1 MKKSLHRLLVIS
13 VTILSL
19 TKLYAVP
26 ATPNPISI
34 QQVDGTE
41 ITIRLRG
48 DEFFNYKT
56 TLDGYTLIPDD
67 TGILTYAQA
76 DTKGKLYSSKIKA
89 NNVERRNLTEKFFV
103 QGLRK
108 NISYTKQNIAS
119 RVKRLASYNS
129 SSTTVAKK
137 SYPLV
142 GSPKSLVIL
151 VSFSDNNFV
160 VSNTKTAFTNLL
172 NETGYSANG
181 GTGSA
186 QDYFKDNSIEFF
198 TPQFDVVGPYK
209 LPQAMAYYG
218 ENDTSGQDKNPR
230 QMVIDACKL
239 ASDNGVNFSDYD
251 TDKDGIVDNVFIYY
265 AGYNEAEGA
274 PANTVWPHRWSLANY
289 STKFNGVSVYDY
301 ACTSELR
308 GKSGSNMCG
317 VGTFCHEFGHVL
329 GLPDY
334 YATNDATH
342 QTLSYWNIMDAGPYL
357 NLGRTPP
364 SYSAF
369 DRFYLNWLVP
379 TEIKA
384 SGEYTLENLNTTN
397 KADIFTQYGNHN
409 LVGSNPSPVEFF
421 TLENRQKVGWD
432 SYLPGHGMLLSH
444 IYYNAT
450 DWADNSPN
458 NNALAMGYDIIEADG
473 LADDITLSGDPFP
486 GTQNV
491 KSYTPLLRDK
501 TDIRKPLTNITETNG
516 IIQFHFATNVVLK
529 ESLHSFTTVQG
540 TPSLVQTVTTNGS
553 NLKGNMDVSFSVGTH
568 FEMKKETD
576 PETAWGKKITLVP
589 GTDSIVNNTNIQ
601 IRYNPTIP
609 SYTSTH
615 EDKIVLKSGTSD
627 YADAL
632 LSGQST
638 RKIYVVPP
646 VAIASSAVTFSSCV
660 ANWEAVSDST
670 NKPAAGYYL
679 TVYNVTTGE
688 SSLTEGFDKGTTA
701 PTNWTITPVNISNS
715 TIYSGLA
722 VPSLQFANN
731 GEKVVTEKY
740 MTPVVKLSFY
750 LRSMGGTS
758 GGFVVE
764 GQKEQSGWFKIDSIP
779 ITTALSEK
787 SKTYSFL
794 ETDNYTQ
801 FRFTYIKGSGSVTF
815 DDVTVN
821 FAKKIS
827 YIERDKWLTTT
838 SDSILNL
845 APLSEYIVKVRASDK
860 NTALNYENITDFS
873 NAIST
878 FTLKYPLEKK
888 LLALV
893 DVVGNIKVYF
903 PDLDNTLYVYT
914 LSGKCM
920 RVIVPSSNIIEIS
933 DLPRGQTYILK
944 AANRTIKVTLY

>member
-1 MKKSLHRLLVIS
+1 MKKSLHCLLFIS
-13 VTILSL
+13 ITILSL
-19 TKLYAVP
+19 SKLYAVP
-26 ATPNPISI
+26 ATPNPITVK
-34 QQVDGTE
+34 QADGTE

-67 TGILTYAQA
+67 KGILTYAQS
-76 DTKGKLYSSKIKA
+76 DTKGRLYSSRVKA
-89 NNVERRNLTEKFFV
+89 NNAEKRNLTEKVFV
-103 QGLRK
+103 QGLRR

-119 RVKRLASYNS
+119 RVKRVA
-129 SSTTVAKK
+129 SSTTTTPAQF
-137 SYPLV
+137 SYPLK
-142 GSPKSLVIL
+142 GAPRSLVIL
-151 VSFSDNNFV
+151 VNFSDLNFV
-160 VSNTKTAFTNLL
+160 VPAPKTAFSNLL
-172 NETGYSANG
+172 TQTGYSANG

-186 QDYFKDNSIEFF
+186 RDYFKDNSMGLFD
-198 TPQFDVVGPYK
+198 PQFDVVGPYT
-209 LPQAMAYYG
+209 LPQTMAYYG
-218 ENDTSGQDKNPR
+218 ENDASELDKNPQ

-239 ASDNGVNFSDYD
+239 AYDNGVNFAQYD
-251 TDKDGIVDNVFIYY
+251 TDGNGIVDNVFIYY

-274 PANTVWPHRWSLANY
+274 PANTMWPHRWNLNNMPI
-289 STKFNGVSVYDY
+289 TKFNGVRIYDY

-308 GKSGSNMCG
+308 SKSGSNMCG

-379 TEIKA
+379 TEITKP
-384 SGEYTLENLNTTN
+384 GLYTLDNLSTVN
-397 KADIFTQYGNHN
+397 KAFIFTQYGNHN

-421 TLENRQKVGWD
+421 TLENRQKIGWD

-444 IYYNAT
+444 IYYNAA
-450 DWADNSPN
+450 DWADNGPN

-473 LADDITLSGDPFP
+473 LADDNTLSGDPFP
-486 GTQNV
+486 GTKNV
-491 KSYTPLLRDK
+491 KLYTPLLRDK
-501 TDIRKPLTNITETNG
+501 TDIDKPLTNISETNG
-516 IIQFHFATNVVLK
+516 IIQFMFDTNILLK
-529 ESLHSFTTVQG
+529 ESIHSFSTVQG
-540 TPSLVQTVTTNGS
+540 ILKSADIQTVTVSGSKLTENIDISFENGS
-553 NLKGNMDVSFSVGTH
+553 H

-576 PETAWGKKITLVP
+576 SEAAWGKSITLIS
-589 GTDSIVNNTNIQ
+589 GTDSIVNSTIIQ
-601 IRYNPTIP
+601 IRYNPTVP
-609 SYTSTH
+609 SYSATH
-615 EDKIVLKSGTSD
+615 DDKLILKSGVND
-627 YADAL
+627 YAEAIL
-632 LSGQST
+632 TGTST
-638 RKIYVVPP
+638 RQVYVVPP
-646 VAIASSAVTFSSCV
+646 VAVQSSDVTFSGFI
-660 ANWEAVSDST
+660 ANWNNVFDAS
-670 NKPAAGYYL
+670 GYYL
-679 TVYNVTTGE
+679 TVYHLTDGE
-688 SSLTEGFDKGTTA
+688 SSLTEGFKNGVQA

-758 GGFVVE
+758 GGFKVE
-764 GQKEQSGWFKIDSIP
+764 AQKEQGGWFKIDSIP
-779 ITTALSEK
+779 VTTTLYEK

-801 FRFTYIKGSGSVTF
+801 FRFTYIKGTGSVIF
-815 DDVTVN
+815 DDVAVD

-827 YIERDKWLTTT
+827 YIEHDKWLTTN
-838 SDSILNL
+838 SDSIKNL

-860 NTALNYENITDFS
+860 NTALSYENITDFS

-878 FTLKYPLEKK
+878 FTLKYPLESKK
-888 LLALV
+888 LLAV
-893 DVVGNIKVYF
+893 ADAAGNIKVFF
-903 PDLDNTLYVYT
+903 PDLENTLYVYT
-914 LSGKCM
+914 LTGKCM
-920 RVIVPSSNIIEIS
+920 RVIIPNSNIIEIT
-933 DLPRGQTYILK
+933 DLPRTQTYILK
-944 AANRTIKVTLY
+944 ASNRAIKITI

>member
-13 VTILSL
+13 VAILSL
-19 TKLYAVP
+19 SKLYAVP
-26 ATPNPISI
+26 ATPNPITI
-34 QQVDGTE
+34 RQADGTE

-56 TLDGYTLIPDD
+56 TLDGYTLVPDD
-67 TGILTYAQA
+67 NGILTYAQA

-89 NNVERRNLTEKFFV
+89 NNAEKRNSSEKFFV
-103 QGLRK
+103 QSLSK

-119 RVKRLASYNS
+119 RVNRVA
-129 SSTTVAKK
+129 STTSTSSPQK
-137 SYPLV
+137 SYPV
-142 GSPKSLVIL
+142 KGTPKSLVIL
-151 VSFSDNNFV
+151 VNFSDLNFV
-160 VSNTKTAFTNLL
+160 VPTPKTAFSNLL
-172 NETGYSANG
+172 TETGYSTNG

-186 QDYFKDNSIEFF
+186 RDYFRDNSMGVFD
-198 TPQFDVVGPYK
+198 PQFDVVGPYK
-209 LPQAMAYYG
+209 LTQTMAYYG
-218 ENDTSGQDKNPR
+218 ENDASGLDKNPR

-239 ASDNGVNFSDYD
+239 ASENGVNFADYD

-274 PANTVWPHRWSLANY
+274 PKNTIWPHRWSLSNL
-289 STKFNGVSVYDY
+289 STKFNGVSVFDY

-308 GKSGSNMCG
+308 GTGGANMCG
-317 VGTFCHEFGHVL
+317 IGTFCHEFGHVL

-342 QTLSYWNIMDAGPYL
+342 QTLSYWNIMDNGPYL

-379 TEIKA
+379 TEIKKP
-384 SGEYTLENLNTTN
+384 GLYTLDNLNTVN
-397 KADIFTQYGNHN
+397 KAYIFTQYGNHN

-421 TLENRQKVGWD
+421 TLENRQNISWD
-432 SYLPGHGMLLSH
+432 SYLPGHGMLVSH
-444 IYYNAT
+444 IYYNAS
-450 DWADNSPN
+450 DWADNGPN
-458 NNALAMGYDIIEADG
+458 NNALAMGYDIVEADG
-473 LADDITLSGDPFP
+473 IANDATLSGDPFP
-486 GTQNV
+486 GTKNV
-491 KSYTPLLRDK
+491 KFYTPLLRDK
-501 TDIRKPLTNITETNG
+501 TDIDKPLTNISETNG
-516 IIQFHFATNVVLK
+516 IIKFMFDTNILLK
-529 ESLHSFTTVQG
+529 ESIHSFSTVQG
-540 TPSLVQTVTTNGS
+540 ILKSADIQTVTVSGS
-553 NLKGNMDVSFSVGTH
+553 KLTENIDISFESGTH
-568 FEMKKETD
+568 FEIKKETD
-576 PETAWGKKITLVP
+576 PETAWGKSITLIS
-589 GTDSIVNNTNIQ
+589 GADSIVNSTIIQ
-601 IRYNPTIP
+601 IRYNPTVP
-609 SYTSTH
+609 SYSASH
-615 EDKIVLKSGTSD
+615 DDKLILKSGVND
-627 YADAL
+627 YAEVIL
-632 LSGQST
+632 TGRST
-638 RKIYVVPP
+638 RQIYVVPP
-646 VAIASSAVTFSSCV
+646 VAIQSTDITFSGFV
-660 ANWEAVSDST
+660 ANWNNVFDAS
-670 NKPAAGYYL
+670 GYYL
-679 TVYNVTTGE
+679 TVYNLTDGE
-688 SSLTEGFDKGTTA
+688 SSLTEGFNNGVKA

-715 TIYSGLA
+715 TVYSGLA

-750 LRSMGGTS
+750 LRSMGGVS

-764 GQKEQSGWFKIDSIP
+764 GQKGQDSWFKIDSIP
-779 ITTALSEK
+779 VTTALSEK
-787 SKTYSFL
+787 SKTYTFL

-845 APLSEYIVKVRASDK
+845 APSSEYIVKVRASDK
-860 NTALNYENITDFS
+860 NTTLNYENITDFS

-893 DVVGNIKVYF
+893 DMVGNIKVYF
-903 PDLDNTLYVYT
+903 PDLGNTLYVYT

-944 AANRTIKVTLY
+944 AANRAIKVTLY

>member
-19 TKLYAVP
+19 SKLYAVP
-26 ATPNPISI
+26 ATPNPITI
-34 QQVDGTE
+34 QQADGTE

-76 DTKGKLYSSKIKA
+76 DMKGKLYSSKVKA
-89 NNVERRNLTEKFFV
+89 NNAEKRNLTEKFFV
-103 QGLRK
+103 QGLSK
-108 NISYTKQNIAS
+108 NISYTKQNMAS
-119 RVKRLASYNS
+119 RVKRVANS
-129 SSTTVAKK
+129 AVTSSAQK
-137 SYPLV
+137 SYPLR
-142 GSPKSLVIL
+142 GAPKSLVIL
-151 VSFSDNNFV
+151 VNFNDLAFV
-160 VSNTKTAFTNLL
+160 VPAPKIAFSNLL
-172 NETGYSANG
+172 TETGYSGNG

-186 QDYFKDNSIEFF
+186 RDYFRDNSMGVFD
-198 TPQFDVVGPYK
+198 PQFDVVGPYK

-218 ENDTSGQDKNPR
+218 ENDASGLDKDPR

-239 ASDNGVNFSDYD
+239 ASENGVNFSDYD

-274 PANTVWPHRWSLANY
+274 PANTVWPHRWSLENY
-289 STKFNGVSVYDY
+289 NTKFNGVSVYDY

-308 GKSGSNMCG
+308 SKSGSNMCG

-334 YATNDATH
+334 YATNDAKH
-342 QTLSYWNIMDAGPYL
+342 QTLSYWNIMDNGPYL

-379 TEIKA
+379 TEIKKP
-384 SGEYTLENLNTTN
+384 GLYTLDNLNAVN
-397 KADIFTQYGNHN
+397 KAYLFTQYGNHN

-421 TLENRQKVGWD
+421 TLENRQNISWD
-432 SYLPGHGMLLSH
+432 SYLPGHGMLVSH
-444 IYYNAT
+444 IYYSAT

-458 NNALAMGYDIIEADG
+458 NNALAMGYDIVEADG
-473 LADDITLSGDPFP
+473 IANDATLSGDPFP
-486 GTQNV
+486 GTKNV
-491 KSYTPLLRDK
+491 KFYTPLLRDK
-501 TDIRKPLTNITETNG
+501 TDIDKPLTNISETNG
-516 IIQFHFATNVVLK
+516 IIQFMFDTNILLK
-529 ESLHSFTTVQG
+529 ESIHSFSTVQG
-540 TPSLVQTVTTNGS
+540 ILKSTDIQTVTVSGS
-553 NLKGNMDVSFSVGTH
+553 KLTENIYISFDNGTH

-576 PETAWGKKITLVP
+576 PETAWGKSITLIS
-589 GTDSIVNNTNIQ
+589 GADSIVNSTIIQ
-601 IRYNPTIP
+601 IRYNPTVP
-609 SYTSTH
+609 SYSATH
-615 EDKIVLKSGTSD
+615 DDKLILKSGVND
-627 YADAL
+627 YAEVIL
-632 LSGQST
+632 TGRST
-638 RKIYVVPP
+638 RQIYVVPP
-646 VAIASSAVTFSSCV
+646 TAIQSTDVTFSGFI
-660 ANWEAVSDST
+660 ANWNNVFDAS
-670 NKPAAGYYL
+670 GYYL
-679 TVYNVTTGE
+679 TVYNITDGE
-688 SSLTEGFDKGTTA
+688 SSLIEGFDNGVKA
-701 PTNWTITPVNISNS
+701 PTNWIITPVNISNS
-715 TIYSGLA
+715 TVYSGLA

-764 GQKEQSGWFKIDSIP
+764 GQKEQGDWFKIDSIP
-779 ITTALSEK
+779 VTTALSEK

-821 FAKKIS
+821 FSKKIS

-838 SDSILNL
+838 SDFILNL

-860 NTALNYENITDFS
+860 NTALDYENITDFS

-893 DVVGNIKVYF
+893 DMVGNIKVYF
-903 PDLDNTLYVYT
+903 PDLENTLYVYT

-944 AANRTIKVTLY
+944 AANRAIKVTLY

>member
-1 MKKSLHRLLVIS
+1 
-13 VTILSL
+13 LS
-19 TKLYAVP
+19 KLYAVP
-26 ATPNPISI
+26 ATPNPITI
-34 QQVDGTE
+34 QQADGTE

-76 DTKGKLYSSKIKA
+76 DMKGKLYSSKVKA
-89 NNVERRNLTEKFFV
+89 NNAEKRNLTEKFFV
-103 QGLRK
+103 QGLSK
-108 NISYTKQNIAS
+108 NISYTKQNMAS
-119 RVKRLASYNS
+119 RVKRVANS
-129 SSTTVAKK
+129 AVTSSAQK
-137 SYPLV
+137 SYPLR
-142 GSPKSLVIL
+142 GAPKSLVIL
-151 VSFSDNNFV
+151 VNFNDLAFV
-160 VSNTKTAFTNLL
+160 VPAPKIAFSNLL
-172 NETGYSANG
+172 TETGYSGNG

-186 QDYFKDNSIEFF
+186 RDYFRDNSMGVFD
-198 TPQFDVVGPYK
+198 PQFDVVGPYK

-218 ENDTSGQDKNPR
+218 ENDASGLDKDPR

-239 ASDNGVNFSDYD
+239 ASENGVNFSDYD

-274 PANTVWPHRWSLANY
+274 PANTVWPHRWSLENY
-289 STKFNGVSVYDY
+289 NTKFNGVSVYDY

-308 GKSGSNMCG
+308 SKSGSNMCG

-334 YATNDATH
+334 YATNDAKH
-342 QTLSYWNIMDAGPYL
+342 QTLSYWNIMDNGPYL

-379 TEIKA
+379 TEIKKP
-384 SGEYTLENLNTTN
+384 GLYTLDNLNAVN
-397 KADIFTQYGNHN
+397 KAYLFTQYGNHN

-421 TLENRQKVGWD
+421 TLENRQNISWD
-432 SYLPGHGMLLSH
+432 SYLPGHGMLVSH
-444 IYYNAT
+444 IYYSAT

-458 NNALAMGYDIIEADG
+458 NNALAMGYDIVEADG
-473 LADDITLSGDPFP
+473 IANDATLSGDPFP
-486 GTQNV
+486 GTKNV
-491 KSYTPLLRDK
+491 KFYTPLLRDK
-501 TDIRKPLTNITETNG
+501 TDIDKPLTNISETNG
-516 IIQFHFATNVVLK
+516 IIQFMFDTNILLK
-529 ESLHSFTTVQG
+529 ESIHSFSTVQG
-540 TPSLVQTVTTNGS
+540 ILKSTDIQTVTVSGS
-553 NLKGNMDVSFSVGTH
+553 KLTENIYISFDNGTH

-576 PETAWGKKITLVP
+576 PETAWGKSITLIS
-589 GTDSIVNNTNIQ
+589 GADSIVNSTIIQ
-601 IRYNPTIP
+601 IRYNPTVP
-609 SYTSTH
+609 SYSATH
-615 EDKIVLKSGTSD
+615 DDKLILKSGVND
-627 YADAL
+627 YAEVIL
-632 LSGQST
+632 TGRST
-638 RKIYVVPP
+638 RQIYVVPP
-646 VAIASSAVTFSSCV
+646 TAIQSTDVTFSGFI
-660 ANWEAVSDST
+660 ANWNNVFDAS
-670 NKPAAGYYL
+670 GYYL
-679 TVYNVTTGE
+679 TVYNITDGE
-688 SSLTEGFDKGTTA
+688 SSLIEGFDNGVKA
-701 PTNWTITPVNISNS
+701 PTNWIITPVNISNS
-715 TIYSGLA
+715 TVYSGLA

-764 GQKEQSGWFKIDSIP
+764 GQKEQGDWFKIDSIP
-779 ITTALSEK
+779 VTTALSEK

-821 FAKKIS
+821 FSKKIS

-838 SDSILNL
+838 SDFILNL

-860 NTALNYENITDFS
+860 NTALDYENITDFS

-893 DVVGNIKVYF
+893 DMVGNIKVYF
-903 PDLDNTLYVYT
+903 PDLENTLYVYT

-944 AANRTIKVTLY
+944 AANRAIKVTLY

>member
-19 TKLYAVP
+19 SKLYAVP
-26 ATPNPISI
+26 ATPNPITI
-34 QQVDGTE
+34 QQADGTE

-76 DTKGKLYSSKIKA
+76 DMKGKLYSSKVKA
-89 NNVERRNLTEKFFV
+89 NNAEKRNLTEKFFV
-103 QGLRK
+103 QGLSK
-108 NISYTKQNIAS
+108 NISYTKQNMAS
-119 RVKRLASYNS
+119 RVKRVANS
-129 SSTTVAKK
+129 AVTSSAKK
-137 SYPLV
+137 SYPLR
-142 GSPKSLVIL
+142 GAPKSLVIL
-151 VSFSDNNFV
+151 VNFNDLIFV
-160 VSNTKTAFTNLL
+160 VPAPKTAFSNLL
-172 NETGYSANG
+172 TETGYSGNG

-186 QDYFKDNSIEFF
+186 RDYFRDNSMGVFD
-198 TPQFDVVGPYK
+198 PQFDVVGPYK

-218 ENDTSGQDKNPR
+218 ENDASGLDKDPR

-239 ASDNGVNFSDYD
+239 ASENGVNFSDYD

-289 STKFNGVSVYDY
+289 NTKFNGVSVYDY

-308 GKSGSNMCG
+308 GKSGSNICG

-342 QTLSYWNIMDAGPYL
+342 QTLSYWNIMDNGAYL
-357 NLGRTPP
+357 NLGKTPP

-379 TEIKA
+379 TEIKT
-384 SGEYTLENLNTTN
+384 SGEYTLDNLATSN

-409 LVGSNPSPVEFF
+409 LIGFNPTPVEFF
-421 TLENRQKVGWD
+421 TLENRQNIGWD
-432 SYLPGHGMLLSH
+432 RYLPGHGMLISH
-444 IYYNAT
+444 IYYNAA
-450 DWADNSPN
+450 DWADNGPN

-473 LADDITLSGDPFP
+473 KADDVTLSGDPFP

-491 KSYTPLLRDK
+491 KSYTPLLRDN
-501 TDIRKPLTNITETNG
+501 TDIHKPLTNISETNG
-516 IIQFHFATNVVLK
+516 IIQFQFATNIVLK

-540 TPSLVQTVTTNGS
+540 TPSQVQTVTTSGS
-553 NLKGNMDVSFSVGTH
+553 NLKGNIDISFSVGTH

-576 PETAWGKKITLVP
+576 PEAAWGKTITLIP
-589 GTDSIVNNTNIQ
+589 GTDSIVKNTNIQ
-601 IRYNPTIP
+601 IRYNPTQP

-615 EDKIVLKSGTSD
+615 DDKLVLKSGLSD

-632 LSGQST
+632 LSGQSS
-638 RKIYVVPP
+638 RKVYVVSPI
-646 VAIASSAVTFSSCV
+646 AIQSTDVTFSGFI
-660 ANWEAVSDST
+660 ANWNNVFDAS
-670 NKPAAGYYL
+670 GYYL
-679 TVYNVTTGE
+679 TVYNLTDGE
-688 SSLTEGFDKGTTA
+688 SLLTEGFDKGITA
-701 PTNWTITPVNISNS
+701 PTNWTITSVNVSNS
-715 TIYSGLA
+715 TIYSGIA

-731 GEKVVTEKY
+731 GEKVITEKY

-758 GGFVVE
+758 GGFVIE
-764 GQKEQSGWFKIDSIP
+764 GQKEQGGWFKIDSIP
-779 ITTALSEK
+779 VTTALSEK

-827 YIERDKWLTTT
+827 YIEREKWLTTN
-838 SDSILNL
+838 SDTIVNL

-860 NTALNYENITDFS
+860 NTALSYENITDFS

-878 FTLKYPLEKK
+878 YTLKYPLEKK

-944 AANRTIKVTLY
+944 AANRAIKVTLY

>member
-13 VTILSL
+13 VTTILSL
-19 TKLYAVP
+19 SKLYAVP
-26 ATPNPISI
+26 ATPNPITVI
-34 QQVDGTE
+34 QADGTE

-56 TLDGYTLIPDD
+56 TLDGYTLVPDD
-67 TGILTYAQA
+67 NGILTYAQA
-76 DTKGKLYSSKIKA
+76 DTKGKLYSSKVKA
-89 NNVERRNLTEKFFV
+89 NNAEKRNLTEKNFV
-103 QGLRK
+103 QRLSK

-119 RVKRLASYNS
+119 RVKRLVSSSS
-129 SSTTVAKK
+129 SSTAVLKK
-137 SYPLV
+137 SYPLI

-151 VSFSDNNFV
+151 VYFTDNNFV
-160 VSNTKTAFTNLL
+160 VANTKTAFSNLL
-172 NETGYSANG
+172 TETGYSANG

-186 QDYFKDNSIEFF
+186 RDYFRDNSMGAFD
-198 TPQFDVVGPYK
+198 PQFDVVGPYK

-218 ENDTSGQDKNPR
+218 ENDASGLDKNPR
-230 QMVIDACKL
+230 QMVIDACKS
-239 ASDNGVNFSDYD
+239 ASENGVNFSEYD

-289 STKFNGVSVYDY
+289 NTKFNGVSVYDY

-308 GKSGSNMCG
+308 SKSGSNMCG

-342 QTLSYWNIMDAGPYL
+342 QTLSYWNIMDNGPYL

-384 SGEYTLENLNTTN
+384 SGEYTLYNLATSNN
-397 KADIFTQYGNHN
+397 ANIFTQYGNHN
-409 LVGSNPSPVEFF
+409 LVGFNPTPVEFF

-444 IYYNAT
+444 IYYNAS
-450 DWADNSPN
+450 DWADNGPN

-486 GTQNV
+486 GTKNI
-491 KSYTPLLRDK
+491 KAYTPLLRDK
-501 TDIRKPLTNITETNG
+501 TDIRKPLTNISETNG
-516 IIQFHFATNVVLK
+516 IIQFHFATNIVLK
-529 ESLHSFTTVQG
+529 ENLHSFTTVQG
-540 TPSLVQTVTTNGS
+540 TPSQVQTVTTDGS
-553 NLKGNMDVSFSVGTH
+553 NLKGNIEISFSVGTH
-568 FEMKKETD
+568 FEMKKETE
-576 PETAWGKKITLVP
+576 PETAWRKTISLVP
-589 GTDSIVNNTNIQ
+589 DVDSIVINTNIQ
-601 IRYNPTIP
+601 IRYNPTEP
-609 SYTSTH
+609 SYSSTH
-615 EDKIVLKSGTSD
+615 DDKLVLKSGISD

-632 LSGQST
+632 LSGQSS

-646 VAIASSAVTFSSCV
+646 VAVQSTDITFSGFI
-660 ANWEAVSDST
+660 ANWNRVFDAS
-670 NKPAAGYYL
+670 GYYL
-679 TVYNVTTGE
+679 TVYNLTDGE
-688 SSLTEGFDKGTTA
+688 SSLTEGFDKGITA
-701 PTNWTITPVNISNS
+701 PTNWTITPVNVSNS

-740 MTPVVKLSFY
+740 MTPIVKLSFY
-750 LRSMGGTS
+750 LRSMGGVS
-758 GGFVVE
+758 GGFKVE
-764 GQKEQSGWFKIDSIP
+764 AQKEQGGWFKIDSIP
-779 ITTALSEK
+779 VTTALYEK

-838 SDSILNL
+838 SDSIVNL
-845 APLSEYIVKVRASDK
+845 APSSEYIVKVRSSDK

-888 LLALV
+888 LLAV
-893 DVVGNIKVYF
+893 ADADGNIKVFF
-903 PDLDNTLYVYT
+903 PDLNNILYVYT
-914 LSGKCM
+914 LTGKCM
-920 RVIVPSSNIIEIS
+920 QVIVPSSNIIEIT
-933 DLPRGQTYILK
+933 DLPRRQTYILK
-944 AANRTIKVTLY
+944 AASRTIKVAI